1 MAVITISRQYG
12 SYGDAM
18 AESVCDKL
26 GYRSLD
32 RGLLRSLAAELGITP
47 GKTIGLS
54 EERYRPQT
62 LMERFFAHAGP
73 RTRHPELWA
82 DYGKWIAD
90 GQLAAEAAIRLIY
103 AAYDQGNVVIIGRG
117 GQVVLSGKPDV
128 LHVRLVAPLELRV
141 RRHQVR
147 AGLTAEAARE
157 EVLAADRASAEFIQ
171 RYFDAD
177 VTDPILYNLSLNIGK
192 LPLAT
197 AADVIIAALS
207 ALPARA

>member
-1 MAVITISRQYG
+1 MSVITISRQYG
-12 SYGDAM
+12 SYGDAV

-32 RGLLRSLAAELGITP
+32 RGLIRSLAAELGVKTE
-47 GKTIGLS
+47 KTIGLS
-54 EERYRPQT
+54 EERYHPQT
-62 LMERFFAHAGP
+62 PVERFFARAGP

-90 GQLAAEAAIRLIY
+90 EQFAAEAAIRVIH

-117 GQVVLSGKPDV
+117 GQVVLREKPDV
-128 LHVRLVAPLELRV
+128 LHVRLVAPLKFRV

-157 EVLAADRASAEFIQ
+157 QGLAADQASAEFIK

-177 VTDPILYNLSLNIGK
+177 VADPALYDLSLNIDK
-192 LPLAT
+192 LPLET
-197 AADVIIAALS
+197 AADLIIEALS
-207 ALPARA
+207 ALPARG